1 MGGGGWLA
9 PAIEVLDAPSVIW
22 AEAQWVSE
30 GVERGHEGLS
40 CCGVLQPQNMAKF
53 MSCHL

>member
-1 MGGGGWLA
+1 MGRGGQPG
-9 PAIEVLDAPSVIW
+9 PAVEVLNAPSVIW

-30 GVERGHEGLS
+30 GVERGHKGLS
-40 CCGVLQPQNMAKF
+40 RRGVLQPENMAKF